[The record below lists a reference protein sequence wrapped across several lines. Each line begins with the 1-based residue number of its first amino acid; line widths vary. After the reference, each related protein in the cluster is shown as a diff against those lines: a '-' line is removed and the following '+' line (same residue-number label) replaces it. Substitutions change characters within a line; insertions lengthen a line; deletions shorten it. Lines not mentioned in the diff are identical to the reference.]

1 MTVVLAA
8 HRSPLL
14 EITPERPCLD
24 TVLRISLRGLPPG
37 SEMTLRACQADPH
50 GRLWQSAATFT
61 AAADGTVDLTRDAPV
76 SGSYRHADPMGL
88 VWSMTPAGAAA
99 AGPTDV
105 LAPTCLDVTA
115 TAGGVP
121 VAAASR
127 DRLRVPD
134 GLRRIEVADHGLAG
148 VLYAADGPPRPGV
161 LLLGGTEG
169 GLHDDDAALL
179 AAHGYAVLALA
190 YYGVPGLPATL
201 QRIPL
206 EYFGLAVDYLRGC
219 HRVRAHQIAAIG
231 ASKGGEAALLAAATF
246 PGITA
251 VVSVVGS
258 GAITQGISQDVLT
271 GSFLDIMATPVAC
284 WTYQDRDLPYLPNVV
299 TPELERLV
307 STGTPVPLRLAFEP
321 ALSNAKLVSA
331 ATIPA
336 EQINGPVLLISSTDD
351 QGYGPAF
358 HAIAARRLTS
368 RSHQHRWQHL
378 LHPHAGHL
386 IAAPPY
392 RPATTTHTPGP
403 GITFHHGGTPE
414 ANAHACAAAW
424 QQILRFLRAAFAD
437 GYPA

>member
-1 MTVVLAA
+1 MTVFVSADRFPA
-8 HRSPLL
+8 L

-24 TVLRISLRGLPPG
+24 TVLRIRLRGLTPG
-37 SEMTLRACQADPH
+37 SEVTLRARQADPH
-50 GRLWQSAATFT
+50 GHRWQSAATFT
-61 AAADGTVDLTRDAPV
+61 AAADGTADLTRDAPV
-76 SGSYRHADPMGL
+76 TGSYRHVDPMGL

-99 AGPTDV
+99 EGAGY
-105 LAPTCLDVTA
+105 LAPTRLDVTA
-115 TAGGVP
+115 TVGGAR

-134 GLRRIEVADHGLAG
+134 GLRRIEVADHGLSG
-148 VLYAADGPPRPGV
+148 VLYATDGPPRPGV
-161 LLLGGTEG
+161 LLLGGAEG
-169 GLHDDDAALL
+169 GLREDDAALL

-190 YYGVPGLPATL
+190 YHGAAGLPATL

-206 EYFGLAVDYLRGC
+206 EYFSAAVDYLRGC
-219 HRVRAHQIAAIG
+219 DLVRARQIAAIG
-231 ASKGGEAALLAAATF
+231 ASKGGEAALLAAATL

-307 STGTPVPLRLAFEP
+307 ATGAPVPLRMTFEP
-321 ALSNAKLVSA
+321 ALSDTRLVLA

-358 HAIAARRLTS
+358 HDLAAGRLTS
-368 RSHQHRWQHL
+368 GNHQHPWEHL
-378 LHPHAGHL
+378 LHQHAGHL

-392 RPATTTHTPGP
+392 RPTTITHTPGP

-414 ANAHACAAAW
+414 ADARASAAAW
-424 QQILRFLRAAFAD
+424 HQTLGFLRTAFAD